1 MFFQLMYIHLFR
13 PFLQYTKE
21 TSPLPESVSPRKLCT
36 AAASMISK
44 LMRLYKRSH
53 GLRQI
58 CNICV
63 YIVHSACTI
72 HLLNLPEKGARRD
85 IVHGVKH
92 LEEIAEGWLCA
103 RRSLGM
109 VSVLARKWKVE
120 LPDEAATVLART
132 DRKFGP
138 YTGDTP
144 SPGTVQQHL
153 EAVNSAQY
161 GGQQPFTAISNGPA
175 GTKFSANVSTAGAP
189 QQSFP
194 TQPPSENFPSQQ
206 TYGQRIPSL
215 SQQQQAQHQAP
226 TYPPANPST
235 LHVVSSPSE
244 IFPGNID
251 QLQSSNDWAYRD
263 QAQLATG
270 FENWMGM
277 DVSPAIWQEGFTQ
290 SSIGGGVPVTTGGTE
305 CDFVPPQQQQQ
316 QNGGAPVNEVADGNG
331 FPSFGL
337 VGPGFAEAGRGYN
350 EEEWYQ

>member
-21 TSPLPESVSPRKLCT
+21 TSPLPENVSPRKLCT

-72 HLLNLPEKGARRD
+72 HLLNLPEKGAKRD

-120 LPDEAATVLART
+120 LPDDAIAVLART

-138 YTGDTP
+138 YTGDMP
-144 SPGTVQQHL
+144 SPESTIQPAGSTSPRHLDNQQHWP
-153 EAVNSAQY
+153 AM
-161 GGQQPFTAISNGPA
+161 SNGRA
-175 GTKFSANVSTAGAP
+175 GHTLAANLSSTAGAP
-189 QQSFP
+189 QAYHSRTSP
-194 TQPPSENFPSQQ
+194 T
-206 TYGQRIPSL
+206 GIPSYDPTTTHAL
-215 SQQQQAQHQAP
+215 QHPQAFPPVSATGIPHQQQQPHQPAS
-226 TYPPANPST
+226 YPPAT
-235 LHVVSSPSE
+235 VASPSE
-244 IFPGNID
+244 MYPGNLE
-251 QLQSSNDWAYRD
+251 QLLQTSNDWAYRD

-270 FENWMGM
+270 FENWG
-277 DVSPAIWQEGFTQ
+277 SPAIWQDGFASQ
-290 SSIGGGVPVTTGGTE
+290 PPPVTTGGGGGGYE
-305 CDFVPPQQQQQ
+305 FVGQPLPG
-316 QNGGAPVNEVADGNG
+316 NGSNG
-331 FPSFGL
+331 FPVFG
-337 VGPGFAEAGRGYN
+337 GGGFAGAVGRGYD